1 VYAIIET
8 GGKQYRVA
16 EGDVVSVERLAAEVG
31 AEVVL
36 LRVLAVSRQEGQLTV
51 GHPEV
56 PGAKALA
63 RVVEHGRGKK
73 LIIFKYKSKVNYR
86 RKTGHRQAFTR
97 LRIEKIEG

>member
-1 VYAIIET
+1 MYAIIET

-16 EGDVVSVERLAAEVG
+16 EGDVVTVERLAAEVG

-36 LRVLAVSRQEGQLTV
+36 LRVLAGSRQEGQLTG

-63 RVVEHGRGKK
+63 RGVEHGRGKK